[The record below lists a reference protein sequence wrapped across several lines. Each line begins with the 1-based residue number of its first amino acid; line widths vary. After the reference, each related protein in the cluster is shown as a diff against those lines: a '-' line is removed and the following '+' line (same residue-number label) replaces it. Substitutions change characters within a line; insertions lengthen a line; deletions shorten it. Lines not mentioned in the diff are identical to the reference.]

1 MTLAN
6 GRKILMLPGPTT
18 VPDEVLQAMHRPA
31 IDIREGELVDM
42 TDRCL
47 ADLKSI
53 FDTTGDTFIYAAN
66 GHGAWEAALS
76 NTLSRGDTVL
86 VLDSGAFARGWGEM
100 GAMLGLN
107 VEVLPGDWRKAVDA
121 SALEARLRQDSG
133 HAIKA
138 ILTVQIDTASSV
150 INDIPAL
157 RAAIDAAGHPALFM
171 VDTIASLACVPFRM
185 DAWGVDLALSGSQKG
200 LMTPPGLSFI
210 AAGSRA
216 MKAHATA
223 NLRTLYWDWTFRQ
236 GEAHYKKY
244 CGTPP
249 VQMIF
254 AFRKALDLL
263 LAEGLDGAHT
273 RHRLLAEAVRACVGV
288 WTKAGALEF
297 NILDPDTRAN
307 SVTVVLTPGR
317 DPARL
322 RDFCKD
328 TCGLTIGETIGEIAG
343 TGFRIGHMGH
353 VNAPAVLGAL
363 ATIEMGLSTLSI
375 PHGAGGLQAATDH
388 LANALRGERAETG
401 SARVSAAAAG
411 L

>member
-6 GRKILMLPGPTT
+6 GRKILMIPGPTT

-31 IDIREGELVDM
+31 IDIREGELVGM

-47 ADLKSI
+47 SDLQAI

-86 VLDSGAFARGWGEM
+86 VLESGAFARGWGEIA
-100 GAMLGLN
+100 GMLGLN
-107 VEVLPGDWRKAVDA
+107 VEILAGDWRRAVDPA
-121 SALEARLRQDSG
+121 ALEERLKHDTG
-133 HAIKA
+133 HRIKA
-138 ILTVQIDTASSV
+138 ILTVQIDTASGV
-150 INDIPAL
+150 INDVPAL

-171 VDTIASLACVPFRM
+171 VDTIASLACVPFHM

-216 MKAHATA
+216 MEAHATA

-263 LAEGLDGAHT
+263 LAEGLDGAHR

-288 WTKAGALEF
+288 WSKAGALEF
-297 NILDPDTRAN
+297 NILDPDTRAD

-317 DPARL
+317 DPAAL
-322 RDFCKD
+322 RRFCLD
-328 TCGLTIGETIGEIAG
+328 ACGLTIGETIGEITG

-363 ATIEMGLSTLSI
+363 AVIEMGLSALSI

-388 LANALRGERAETG
+388 LANALRGDSAGTG
-401 SARVSAAAAG
+401 KVPAAAAG
-411 L
+411 

>member
-6 GRKILMLPGPTT
+6 GKKILMIPGPTT

-31 IDIREGELVDM
+31 IDIRTGELVEM
-42 TDRCL
+42 TDRSL
-47 ADLKSI
+47 ADLKSV

-100 GAMLGLN
+100 AEMLGLN
-107 VEVLPGDWRKAVDA
+107 VEILQGDWRNAVDA
-121 SALEARLRQDSG
+121 NALETRLKQDAG
-133 HAIKA
+133 QAIKA
-138 ILTVQIDTASSV
+138 ILTVQIDTASGV

-157 RAAIDAAGHPALFM
+157 RAAINAAGHPALFM

-185 DAWGVDLALSGSQKG
+185 DPWGVDLALSGSQKG

-210 AAGSRA
+210 AAGARA
-216 MKAHATA
+216 MAAHRTA
-223 NLRTLYWDWTFRQ
+223 NLRTHYWDWTFRQ

-254 AFRKALDLL
+254 AFRKALDMLL
-263 LAEGLDGAHT
+263 EEGLTGAHR

-288 WTKAGALEF
+288 WAKAGALEF
-297 NILDPDTRAN
+297 NILDPDARAN

-317 DPARL
+317 DPALL
-322 RDFCKD
+322 RRFCLD
-328 TCGLTIGETIGEIAG
+328 TCGLTIGETIGEITG

-363 ATIEMGLSTLSI
+363 GVIEMGLSALSI

-388 LANALRGERAETG
+388 LANALRANAAETDN
-401 SARVSAAAAG
+401 AQVAAAQ
-411 L
+411 